1 MVLMGGLQSL
11 FEAFLLASLLG
22 CFPTSH
28 VLACSAAVASYT
40 QTNFTLSPASPMLP
54 IVTSFLVALS
64 LTPSLRVDD
73 ALNVAV
79 TEFQKNLVP
88 YPRIH
93 FMLPSYTPVM
103 SDDKAFHEQLLVAE
117 INGSTFEPSAKMA
130 KCDSHHERYMAC
142 CVVHQGDVVPRDVN
156 ATVFTFK
163 TTRTR
168 QFVNWCP
175 TRFKCG
181 STYQPLMVVPG
192 RDLAKIQRAVASEEG
207 SITGTALLGIVESSI
222 VVREDRAI
230 EPFSGNLATCY
241 NNINEEEALER
252 YKILTDKS
260 VVFPKFQILNKNN
273 LNGDGWLGAS
283 PDGVVEENVYGLPS
297 EGVLEIKCPF
307 FDGDI
312 NKAFPWK

>member
-192 RDLAKIQRAVASEEG
+192 RDLAKIQRAVGMISNSVSVAEVFLRIDHKFDHISAKQAFVLLFSLDLRTSLFEG
-207 SITGTALLGIVESSI
+207 EGYDTGEI
-222 VVREDRAI
+222 RRKD
-230 EPFSGNLATCY
+230 
-241 NNINEEEALER
+241 
-252 YKILTDKS
+252 IL
-260 VVFPKFQILNKNN
+260 VGF
-273 LNGDGWLGAS
+273 NG
-283 PDGVVEENVYGLPS
+283 
-297 EGVLEIKCPF
+297 
-307 FDGDI
+307 
-312 NKAFPWK
+312 